1 MINCLENMKLTT
13 YEEEVIANLDEGR
26 EVEIES
32 YNLNLIGKF
41 LTCKTFNKKAAKGTL
56 RKAWGLED
64 SLQILEVGSNLFQ
77 FKFQS
82 EFDMVR
88 ILRGGPWTFDNQL
101 LMLTKWQKGMSVANV
116 RLDHASLWVQ
126 IWGAP
131 FDMATPQV
139 AIEVGSWLGI
149 VEEVEMRK
157 RSDDLNLFLRVRVS
171 LPITKPLWR
180 GGFIASSDD
189 QRTWVRFKY
198 ERLPIFCHFCGLL
211 GHDLRHCASHYAMEK
226 NGGQVEYQY
235 GDWLKALDGR
245 PKSSS
250 TRETNPASSSSD
262 GLGDNLRNALSKQS
276 ELGKLMAAGAQQGEN
291 PTVTDYGVFGKS
303 VDSDTIPDPQP
314 FANIDDRFNDT
325 NEESDGVKLTITD
338 KENLILKSDGIAAQL
353 LDEGRQTGVRNG
365 PNLLRPKSTWV
376 RINRME
382 YGSNLHKKPSN
393 PTTLGKR
400 GNMMSEESVTCG
412 DDEVQNF
419 K

>member
-1 MINCLENMKLTT
+1 M
-13 YEEEVIANLDEGR
+13 
-26 EVEIES
+26 
-32 YNLNLIGKF
+32 
-41 LTCKTFNKKAAKGTL
+41 
-56 RKAWGLED
+56 
-64 SLQILEVGSNLFQ
+64 
-77 FKFQS
+77 
-82 EFDMVR
+82 
-88 ILRGGPWTFDNQL
+88 
-101 LMLTKWQKGMSVANV
+101 
-116 RLDHASLWVQ
+116 
-126 IWGAP
+126 
-131 FDMATPQV
+131 
-139 AIEVGSWLGI
+139 
-149 VEEVEMRK
+149 
-157 RSDDLNLFLRVRVS
+157 S

-211 GHDLRHCASHYAMEK
+211 GHDLHHCASHYAMEK

-235 GDWLKALDGR
+235 GDWLKALGGC

-262 GLGDNLRNALSKQS
+262 GLGDNLRNASSKQP

-382 YGSNLHKKPSN
+382 YGSSLHKKPSN

-400 GNMMSEESVTCG
+400 GNMMSEEFVTCG
-412 DDEVQNF
+412 DDEVHNF
-419 K
+419 SVERWKHRQALMVRYRRGWWTTLAGRYETPKLELPRAWEPLDRSEPLQDCEGTSSPRCVF